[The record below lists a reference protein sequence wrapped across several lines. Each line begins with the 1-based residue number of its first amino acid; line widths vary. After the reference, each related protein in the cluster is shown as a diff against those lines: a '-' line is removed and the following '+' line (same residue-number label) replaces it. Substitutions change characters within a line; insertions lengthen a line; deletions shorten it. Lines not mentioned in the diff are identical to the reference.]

1 MMKTSNMKILLLV
14 VFGIF
19 LAGCSNTA
27 FYHKNMMRGQVVEQ
41 STDRTLICIGAKHG
55 AEVGQKY
62 SVIRFH
68 EQIAPGEG
76 DDPYTIEKVGT
87 VQITKIVNDHFAT
100 VKLISGDIAAKDM
113 VELED

>member
-1 MMKTSNMKILLLV
+1 MKTPYIKALLLLT
-14 VFGIF
+14 FG
-19 LAGCSNTA
+19 LYLVGCSNTT
-27 FYHKNMMRGQVVEQ
+27 FYHKYMMRGQVVE
-41 STDRTLICIGAKHG
+41 SSDNRTLICIGAKHG

-68 EQIAPGEG
+68 EEIAPGEG

-113 VELED
+113 VELEN

>member
-1 MMKTSNMKILLLV
+1 MKTLNVKILLIF
-14 VFGIF
+14 VFGLF
-19 LAGCSNTA
+19 LAGCSNTP

-41 STDRTLICIGAKHG
+41 SAGRTLICIGAKHG
-55 AEVGQKY
+55 AKVGQKY

-68 EQIAPGEG
+68 EEIAPSEG

-100 VKLISGDIAAKDM
+100 VKLLSGDIEAKDM
-113 VELED
+113 VELEE

>member
-1 MMKTSNMKILLLV
+1 MKTSNMKILLLV

-68 EQIAPGEG
+68 EEIAP
-76 DDPYTIEKVGT
+76 IEKVGT

>member
-27 FYHKNMMRGQVVEQ
+27 FYHKNMMRGKWLSSLLIEL
-41 STDRTLICIGAKHG
+41 LICIGAKHG

-68 EQIAPGEG
+68 EEIAPGEG

-100 VKLISGDIAAKDM
+100 VKLLSGDIAAKDM
-113 VELED
+113 VELEN